1 MKYKVGDTVRIKSKA
16 WMDAQPKDADGHI
29 ACLGNREDKLTIAP
43 EMFQY
48 AGQTAIISQT
58 IVDGTRYN
66 IYLDDGMWSWVDE
79 MFEDDTIETLQKRI
93 ADLEAEV
100 ATLKGEK
107 QKQDDPTVYNADK
120 HYVAIWEEQPFLLKC
135 STKEEYNLLYTFVGM
150 YRTPHRLSGTFASG
164 QRALDEAQTCMCDSD
179 EQPILYVF
187 DTGKEALEFM
197 LKYL

>member
-1 MKYKVGDTVRIKSKA
+1 MKHKVGDTVRIKSKA
-16 WMDAQPKDADGHI
+16 WIDAQPKDEFGSI
-29 ACLGNREDKLTIAP
+29 PFSELCMPP
-43 EMFQY
+43 EMFAY
-48 AGQTAIISQT
+48 AGDRVIIKAINRDELSYRID
-58 IVDGTRYN
+58 IDG
-66 IYLDDGMWSWVDE
+66 GMWSWIDK
-79 MFEDDTIETLQKRI
+79 MFEGDIGALQKRI

-100 ATLKGEK
+100 AMLKGKK
-107 QKQDDPTVYNADK
+107 QKRDDPTVYNADK

-164 QRALDEAQTCMCDSD
+164 QEALDEAQTCMGDSD
-179 EQPILYVF
+179 EQPIIYTF